1 MNASPFI
8 LFGNIH
14 IVTMAIIGL
23 VAVFLPLVCKNQSTS
38 NKSLISKVIA
48 FIILSHVIISPYK
61 DLYLLQNPYNWR
73 EILPIHM
80 CDLSEIFLAAF
91 LLGGPKILY
100 KCAFFWGLA
109 GASMAIITPDIPVI
123 DLDYAFFMI
132 GHGMIVIGIMY
143 ATISLGN
150 RPYAKDILTVS
161 AITAFVLLPAIYLI
175 NLALGDFINFKGEV
189 QPTNYWYLIAK
200 PAGASLMDAFPEPPL
215 HLLIT
220 TPLAIAMFYLIY
232 IPYAIKDKLAK

>member
-8 LFGNIH
+8 LFGNVHLI
-14 IVTMAIIGL
+14 TMAIIVL

-161 AITAFVLLPAIYLI
+161 AITAFVLLPIVYLI
-175 NLALGDFINFKGEV
+175 NLILGE
-189 QPTNYWYLIAK
+189 PANYWYLIAK
-200 PAGASLMDAFPEPPL
+200 PAGASLMDAFPEPPF

-232 IPYAIKDKLAK
+232 IPYAIKDKLDK

>member
-14 IVTMAIIGL
+14 IVTMAIIVL
-23 VAVFLPLVCKNQSTS
+23 VAVFLPLVCKNQSIS
-38 NKSLISKVIA
+38 NKSLISKIIA

-61 DLYLLQNPYNWR
+61 DLYLLQNPYNWK

-132 GHGMIVIGIMY
+132 GHGMIVIGVMY

-161 AITAFVLLPAIYLI
+161 AITAFVLLPIVYLI
-175 NLALGDFINFKGEV
+175 NLILGE
-189 QPTNYWYLIAK
+189 PANYWYLIAK
-200 PAGASLMDAFPEPPL
+200 PAGASLMDAFPEPPY

-220 TPLAIAMFYLIY
+220 TPLAIATFCLIY

>member
-8 LFGNIH
+8 LFGNVHLI
-14 IVTMAIIGL
+14 TMAIIVL
-23 VAVFLPLVCKNQSTS
+23 VAIFLPLVCKNQSIS
-38 NKSLISKVIA
+38 NKSLISKIIA

-61 DLYLLQNPYNWR
+61 DLYLLQNPYNWK

-132 GHGMIVIGIMY
+132 GHGMIVIGVMY

-161 AITAFVLLPAIYLI
+161 LITAFVLLPIVYLI
-175 NLALGDFINFKGEV
+175 NLILGE
-189 QPTNYWYLIAK
+189 PANYWYLIAK
-200 PAGASLMDAFPEPPL
+200 PAGASLMDAFPEPPY

-220 TPLAIAMFYLIY
+220 TPLAIATFCLIY

>member
-132 GHGMIVIGIMY
+132 GHGMIVIGVMY

-161 AITAFVLLPAIYLI
+161 LITAFVLLPIVYLI
-175 NLALGDFINFKGEV
+175 NLILGE
-189 QPTNYWYLIAK
+189 PANYWYLIAK
-200 PAGASLMDAFPEPPL
+200 PAGASLMDAFPEPPF

>member
-8 LFGNIH
+8 LFGNVH
-14 IVTMAIIGL
+14 LVTIAIIVL
-23 VAVFLPLVCKNQSTS
+23 VAVLLPLVCKNQSTS
-38 NKSLISKVIA
+38 NKSLISKIIA

-61 DLYLLQNPYNWR
+61 DLYLLQNPYNWK

-150 RPYAKDILTVS
+150 RPYAKDILSVS
-161 AITAFVLLPAIYLI
+161 LVTAFVLLPIVYLI
-175 NLALGDFINFKGEV
+175 NLVLGE
-189 QPTNYWYLIAK
+189 PANYWYLIAK
-200 PAGASLMDAFPEPPL
+200 PAGASLMDAFPEPPF

-220 TPLAIAMFYLIY
+220 IPLAIATFYLIY

>member
-132 GHGMIVIGIMY
+132 GHGMIVIGVMY

-161 AITAFVLLPAIYLI
+161 LITAFVLLPIVYLI
-175 NLALGDFINFKGEV
+175 NLILGE
-189 QPTNYWYLIAK
+189 PANYWYLIAK
-200 PAGASLMDAFPEPPL
+200 PAGASLMDAFPEPPY

-220 TPLAIAMFYLIY
+220 TPLAIATFCLIY

>member
-8 LFGNIH
+8 LFGNVH
-14 IVTMAIIGL
+14 LVTMAIIVL
-23 VAVFLPLVCKNQSTS
+23 VAVFLPLVCKNQSIS
-38 NKSLISKVIA
+38 NKSLISKIIA

-132 GHGMIVIGIMY
+132 GHGMIVIGVMY

-161 AITAFVLLPAIYLI
+161 LITAFVLLPIVYLI
-175 NLALGDFINFKGEV
+175 NLILGE
-189 QPTNYWYLIAK
+189 PANYWYLIAK
-200 PAGASLMDAFPEPPL
+200 PAGASLMDAFPEPPY

-220 TPLAIAMFYLIY
+220 TPLAIATFCLIY

>member
-8 LFGNIH
+8 LFGNVHLI
-14 IVTMAIIGL
+14 TMAIIVL
-23 VAVFLPLVCKNQSTS
+23 VAVFLPLVCKNQSIS
-38 NKSLISKVIA
+38 NKSLISKIIA

-132 GHGMIVIGIMY
+132 GHGMIVIGVMY

-161 AITAFVLLPAIYLI
+161 LITAFVLLPIVYLI
-175 NLALGDFINFKGEV
+175 NLILGE
-189 QPTNYWYLIAK
+189 PANYWYLIAK
-200 PAGASLMDAFPEPPL
+200 PAGASLMDAFPEPPY

-220 TPLAIAMFYLIY
+220 TPLAIATFCLIY